1 MAALFTAAKISVLL
15 ALRKIIDLFINCI
28 HQTSLPRRDSSR
40 NSPRSMWVEGTR
52 DEALRTSAQEASIR
66 QVHCIHDESLVVSLA
81 CIIYWNGFF
90 FFNLVTNSITINKRG
105 ATLLTQDRKQIW
117 GFPQRN
123 CQRCQWRG
131 WIFYSSSDVVCAR
144 ACRTSLIIS
153 SVGS

>member
-1 MAALFTAAKISVLL
+1 MAALFTVAKISVLL

-28 HQTSLPRRDSSR
+28 PPTQRFVTQFSPIHVGGRNAWRSPQNVCAGGLYQTSSLHSRWVPSSFPCMYHLLKR
-40 NSPRSMWVEGTR
+40 F
-52 DEALRTSAQEASIR
+52 
-66 QVHCIHDESLVVSLA
+66 
-81 CIIYWNGFF
+81 Y

-105 ATLLTQDRKQIW
+105 VTLLTQDRKQIW
-117 GFPQRN
+117 GFPQRK

-144 ACRTSLIIS
+144 ACRLSLIIS